1 MNRPLEEK
9 SNSSAT
15 AGLNAGKRTV
25 ICEAKSI
32 VWSVI
37 LTITKLEIN
46 CILKIHILIVHIAY
60 INTSVLLLMRLTGC
74 LELTNTRIRRNC
86 IHNSASSNFVLENN
100 FNDL

>member
-1 MNRPLEEK
+1 M
-9 SNSSAT
+9 
-15 AGLNAGKRTV
+15 
-25 ICEAKSI
+25 ICEAKGI

-37 LTITKLEIN
+37 LTIAKLEIN
-46 CILKIHILIVHIAY
+46 CIIKIHILIVHIAY
-60 INTSVLLLMRLTGC
+60 INTSVLLLMRLAGC